1 MRFSNI
7 GLSFLALIIATASTP
22 ITFSLFASPGELRV
36 LAQTSADRKAEAD
49 RLLQQGI
56 EQYQTSQFEAALQSW
71 QQALII
77 YRQIK
82 DRKGEGQSLG
92 NLGLAYDALGDY
104 TKAIDYQQQLLAIAR
119 EIKDRKGEGTAL
131 GNLGIAYYALGNYT
145 KAIDYQQQSL
155 AIAREI
161 KDRKG
166 EGNALGNLGL
176 AYYALG
182 NYTKAIDYQQQLL
195 AIAREIKDRLGEGAA
210 LGNLGLAYYALGNY
224 TKAIDYQQQS
234 LAIAREIKDRKG
246 EGAALGNL
254 GNAYY
259 ALGNYTKAIDYQQ
272 QLLAIARE
280 IKDRKGEGQSLGNL
294 GNAYDALGD
303 YTKAIDYHSSRLA
316 IAREIKD
323 RKGEGA
329 ALGNLGLAY
338 YALGDYTK
346 AIDYHSSRLAI
357 AREIKDR
364 LGEGNALGNL
374 GIAYYALGDYTK
386 AIDYHSSRLAIARE
400 IKDRLGE
407 GKALGNLGV
416 AYYALGD
423 YTKAIDYQQQTLA
436 IAREIKNRLGEWE
449 SLNNLGLAYQK
460 SGKLPEAEKILLAG
474 IEVLK
479 SIRGDLGNNDA
490 YKISIFEEQARTYRI
505 LQRVLIAQNKINDAL
520 LISEQGRSRALVDL
534 LNLRLSAKNA
544 LANVEPTLSL
554 LQQIAK
560 QQNATLVEYSIIYDE
575 FKIQGKQ
582 EGKESELYIWVIK
595 PTGEVTFRKVDLK
608 PLWQKENTTL
618 AQLVTNSRES
628 IGVRGRGIFES
639 SYKPNPSLAK
649 QRFQRLH
656 QLLINPI
663 ADLLP
668 KNPDERVTFI
678 PQSSLFLVP
687 FAALQDEQGKYLI
700 EKHTILTA
708 PAIQVLDLT
717 RKQRQKVSGNQA
729 LVVGNPIMPSV
740 SPKVGEAPQQLTPLP
755 GAEKEAKEIAQ
766 LLNTKAI
773 TGKEAT
779 KAAFMQRL
787 PQARFIHLATHGL
800 LDDFK
805 GLGVPG
811 AVALAPDGKDNGLL
825 TANEILDLKINAE
838 LVVLSACDTGQGKV
852 TGDGVIGLS
861 RALISAGAPSVIV
874 TLWSI
879 PDSPSALL
887 MGEFYRQLQK
897 NPDKAWALRQA
908 MLVTMKQHPNP
919 SAWAA
924 FTLIGE
930 AK

>member
-1 MRFSNI
+1 MRFHNI
-7 GLSFLALIIATASTP
+7 GLSLLALIIATASTP
-22 ITFSLFASPGELRV
+22 ITFNLFASPGELRV
-36 LAQTSADRKAEAD
+36 LAQTSADRKAEAHRLLAD
-49 RLLQQGI
+49 SLLQQGI

-82 DRKGEGQSLG
+82 DRLGEGNALGNLGLAYHALGDYTKAIDYQQQRLAITREIKDRKGEGAALGNLGIAYQALGDYTKAIDYLQQTLAIAREIKDRLGEGNTLGNLGIAYHALGDYTKAIDYLQQTLAIAREIKDRKGEGAALGNLGLAYHALGDYTKAIDYHSSSLAIAREIKDRKGEGAALGNLGNAYDALGDYTKAIDYHSSSLAIAREIKDRQGEGQSLG
-92 NLGLAYDALGDY
+92 SLGLAYYALGDYTKAIDYLQQTLAIAREIKDRNGEAYALGNLGIAYDALGDY

-119 EIKDRKGEGTAL
+119 EIKDRNGEGTAL
-131 GNLGIAYYALGNYT
+131 
-145 KAIDYQQQSL
+145 
-155 AIAREI
+155 
-161 KDRKG
+161 
-166 EGNALGNLGL
+166 
-176 AYYALG
+176 
-182 NYTKAIDYQQQLL
+182 
-195 AIAREIKDRLGEGAA
+195 
-210 LGNLGLAYYALGNY
+210 
-224 TKAIDYQQQS
+224 
-234 LAIAREIKDRKG
+234 
-246 EGAALGNL
+246 
-254 GNAYY
+254 
-259 ALGNYTKAIDYQQ
+259 
-272 QLLAIARE
+272 
-280 IKDRKGEGQSLGNL
+280 
-294 GNAYDALGD
+294 
-303 YTKAIDYHSSRLA
+303 
-316 IAREIKD
+316 
-323 RKGEGA
+323 
-329 ALGNLGLAY
+329 
-338 YALGDYTK
+338 
-346 AIDYHSSRLAI
+346 
-357 AREIKDR
+357 
-364 LGEGNALGNL
+364 
-374 GIAYYALGDYTK
+374 
-386 AIDYHSSRLAIARE
+386 
-400 IKDRLGE
+400 
-407 GKALGNLGV
+407 
-416 AYYALGD
+416 
-423 YTKAIDYQQQTLA
+423 
-436 IAREIKNRLGEWE
+436 
-449 SLNNLGLAYQK
+449 NNLGAAYQK
-460 SGKLPEAEKILLAG
+460 SGKLPEAEKILRAG

-505 LQRVLIAQNKINDAL
+505 LQQVLIAQNKINDAL

-534 LNLRLSAKNA
+534 LNSRLSGKNA

-560 QQNATLVEYSIIYDE
+560 QQKATLVEYSIIYND
-575 FKIQGKQ
+575 FKVQGK
-582 EGKESELYIWVIK
+582 EESHESELYIWVIK
-595 PTGEVTFRKVDLK
+595 PTGEITFRKADLK

-628 IGVRGRGIFES
+628 IGVRGRGGIDV
-639 SYKPNPSLAK
+639 SYNPNPTKVK
-649 QRFQRLH
+649 QRFQKLYE
-656 QLLINPI
+656 LLINPVT
-663 ADLLP
+663 DLLP

-687 FAALQDEQGKYLI
+687 FAALQDDQGKYLI
-700 EKHTILTA
+700 AKHTILTA

-717 RKQRQKVSGNQA
+717 HKQRQRVSGNQA
-729 LVVGNPIMPSV
+729 LVLGNPIMPKV
-740 SPKVGEAPQQLTPLP
+740 APKVGEAPQKLPSLP
-755 GAEKEAKEIAQ
+755 GAETEAKEIAQ

-779 KAAFMQRL
+779 KAAFIQRL

-825 TANEILDLKINAE
+825 TANEILDLTINAE
-838 LVVLSACDTGQGKV
+838 LVVLSACDTAQGKL
-852 TGDGVIGLS
+852 TGDGVVGLS

-908 MLVTMKQHPNP
+908 MLTTMKQHPHP